1 MKQSKREIFQKI
13 CAISL
18 LLLSSACNQRLSQ
31 NSASTTTQS
40 TADCRVV
47 EHDAGD
53 TQVCGQPQRVATL
66 SPYVLDMMLALGV
79 QPVGHVEYYS
89 STRQQFDRP
98 SEQIPYLG
106 DRITTQP
113 LNLGERQTPSLET
126 LTLLKPDLILGE
138 RWHFQSYD
146 LFSKVAPTVLV
157 DYGEGGGW
165 QEDIH
170 PIAKALDRESEA
182 EQVIAVHEQQVAA
195 VQRKLASVLATNP
208 RLLLIT
214 TVDNL
219 SGSIHLFNKDT
230 PGTLLERIGFELI
243 GSEGVKRGT
252 GKTISVEVLAQ
263 FSPDIVIVSGSQY
276 GSHDPELNKFKQQWN
291 QIPILQTM
299 KANRNGCVYFVDN
312 LLWGGNVRGPI
323 SEEIVMEQLPELLL
337 PPCQNSKPEN

>member
-1 MKQSKREIFQKI
+1 MRQNRRQIFWKI
-13 CAISL
+13 YVISL
-18 LLLSSACNQRLSQ
+18 LLLSSACNQRSSQ
-31 NSASTTTQS
+31 NSPSTTTQS
-40 TADCRVV
+40 TVDCRVV

-66 SPYVLDMMLALGV
+66 SPYVLDMMLALGG
-79 QPVGHVEYYS
+79 QPAGHVEYYS

-106 DRITTQP
+106 DHITTQP
-113 LNLGERQTPSLET
+113 LNLGKRQTPSLET

-138 RWHFQSYD
+138 GWHFQSYG

-157 DYGEGGGW
+157 DYNEGSGW

-182 EQVIAVHEQQVAA
+182 EQVIAAHEQQVAA

-208 RLLLIT
+208 QLLLIT
-214 TVDNL
+214 TNNL

-230 PGTLLERIGFELI
+230 PPTLLERIGFELI
-243 GSEGVKRGT
+243 GSEGVKRGA
-252 GKTISVEVLAQ
+252 GKTISLEALAQ
-263 FSPDIVIVSGSQY
+263 FNPDIVIVSGFQM

-299 KANRNGCVYFVDN
+299 KASRNGCVYFVDN

-323 SEEIVMEQLPELLL
+323 SEEIVMEQLTELLL
-337 PPCQNSKPEN
+337 PSCQNSKPES